1 MNIFIAKLSSRT
13 DDNSLRALFEPF
25 GEIRSAKVIM
35 DRETGFSKKFGFVEM
50 DNDDEANMAIEQLN
64 ETDFEG
70 STIVVKKAR
79 PREDNRGGGGGGYRQ
94 GGGGFRGNNDG
105 YRRNDGGGYRD
116 GGRRND
122 GGYRKNDNYRRN
134 DDHRGGR
141 NKYEDDN
148 SDY

>member
-1 MNIFIAKLSSRT
+1 MNIFIAKLSSKT
-13 DDNSLRALFEPF
+13 NDDSLRALFEPF

-79 PREDNRGGGGGGYRQ
+79 PKEDNRGGGGGYRQ

-105 YRRNDGGGYRD
+105 FRRNDGGGYRD

-134 DDHRGGR
+134 DDYRGGR

>member
-13 DDNSLRALFEPF
+13 DDDSLRTLFEPF

-79 PREDNRGGGGGGYRQ
+79 PKEDNRGTVVATEMAAEEMTVDIAKTTTIAATMIIAAEGISLTTITQITRP
-94 GGGGFRGNNDG
+94 FI
-105 YRRNDGGGYRD
+105 
-116 GGRRND
+116 
-122 GGYRKNDNYRRN
+122 
-134 DDHRGGR
+134 
-141 NKYEDDN
+141 
-148 SDY
+148 